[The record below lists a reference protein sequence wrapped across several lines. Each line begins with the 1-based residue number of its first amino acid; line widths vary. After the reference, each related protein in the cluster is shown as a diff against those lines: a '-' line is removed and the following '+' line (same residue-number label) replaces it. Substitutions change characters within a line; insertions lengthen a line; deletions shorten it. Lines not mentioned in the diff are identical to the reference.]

1 VIVTGGRVRVTTTP
15 VGRGMS
21 NTEIAAS
28 LFISK
33 ATAKAYVARLLA
45 KLGARDRGLDAD
57 PGDCRRMRPA
67 RYWSAESAG
76 RVGAGGGVMAKY
88 LVLFGLTG
96 EATKGFVAKPSDRV
110 AALRASLEPM
120 GASLESYYWMFG
132 QYDGMA
138 IIETPDSLAMAALS
152 LRVTSTGSF
161 SRFES
166 HELIEAGDLAAIA
179 DRARGVSYQA
189 PGE

>member
-1 VIVTGGRVRVTTTP
+1 
-15 VGRGMS
+15 
-21 NTEIAAS
+21 
-28 LFISK
+28 
-33 ATAKAYVARLLA
+33 LA
-45 KLGARDRGLDAD
+45 LG
-57 PGDCRRMRPA
+57 
-67 RYWSAESAG
+67 
-76 RVGAGGGVMAKY
+76 VFVMAKY

-110 AALRASLEPM
+110 AALRASLEPL
-120 GASLESYYWMFG
+120 GSSLESYYWMFG

-138 IIETPDSLAMAALS
+138 IIETPDSLTMAALS

>member
-1 VIVTGGRVRVTTTP
+1 LLLDAAGAILIGT
-15 VGRGMS
+15 VGR
-21 NTEIAAS
+21 T
-28 LFISK
+28 
-33 ATAKAYVARLLA
+33 
-45 KLGARDRGLDAD
+45 
-57 PGDCRRMRPA
+57 RRR
-67 RYWSAESAG
+67 WG
-76 RVGAGGGVMAKY
+76 VVVMAKY

-110 AALRASLEPM
+110 ATLRASLEPL

-138 IIETPDSLAMAALS
+138 IIETPDSLTMAVLS
-152 LRVTSTGSF
+152 LRITSTGSF

-166 HELIEAGDLAAIA
+166 HELIEASDLAAIA

>member
-1 VIVTGGRVRVTTTP
+1 
-15 VGRGMS
+15 
-21 NTEIAAS
+21 
-28 LFISK
+28 
-33 ATAKAYVARLLA
+33 
-45 KLGARDRGLDAD
+45 
-57 PGDCRRMRPA
+57 MRPA
-67 RYWSAESAG
+67 RYCRQSRPDTSALG
-76 RVGAGGGVMAKY
+76 VVVMAKY

-110 AALRASLEPM
+110 AALRASLEPL

-138 IIETPDSLAMAALS
+138 IIETPDSQTMAALS
-152 LRVTSTGSF
+152 LRVTSAGSF

-166 HELIEAGDLAAIA
+166 HELIEASDLAAIA

>member
-1 VIVTGGRVRVTTTP
+1 VPGVTLLLRAQMEDETGGDHRDARA
-15 VGRGMS
+15 GRGAGRPDWGS
-21 NTEIAAS
+21 
-28 LFISK
+28 
-33 ATAKAYVARLLA
+33 
-45 KLGARDRGLDAD
+45 DAD
-57 PGDCRRMRPA
+57 PGDCCWMRPA
-67 RYWSAESAG
+67 RYCRQSRPDTSALG
-76 RVGAGGGVMAKY
+76 VVVMAKY

-110 AALRASLEPM
+110 AALRASLEPL

-138 IIETPDSLAMAALS
+138 IIETPDSQTMAALS
-152 LRVTSTGSF
+152 LRVTSAGSF

-166 HELIEAGDLAAIA
+166 HELIEASDLAAIA

>member
-1 VIVTGGRVRVTTTP
+1 V
-15 VGRGMS
+15 
-21 NTEIAAS
+21 
-28 LFISK
+28 
-33 ATAKAYVARLLA
+33 VA
-45 KLGARDRGLDAD
+45 
-57 PGDCRRMRPA
+57 
-67 RYWSAESAG
+67 
-76 RVGAGGGVMAKY
+76 VAKY

-96 EATKGFVAKPSDRV
+96 GATKGFVAKPSDRV
-110 AALRASLEPM
+110 AALRASLEPL

-138 IIETPDSLAMAALS
+138 IIETSDSLTMAALS

-166 HELIEAGDLAAIA
+166 HELIEASDLAAIA